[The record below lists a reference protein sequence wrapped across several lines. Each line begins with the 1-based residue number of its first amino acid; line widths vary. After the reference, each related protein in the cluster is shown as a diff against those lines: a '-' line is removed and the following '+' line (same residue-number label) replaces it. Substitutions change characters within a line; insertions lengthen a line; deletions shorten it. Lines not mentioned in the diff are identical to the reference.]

1 MNSVLPYQPFVDFA
15 DRMRPEIDQ
24 ALDRWTQYGEDCPAE
39 LREAIRYS
47 LLAPGKR
54 LRPLLVL
61 MAADACGCPS
71 QIAMPAA
78 CAVEM
83 VHCYSL
89 VHDDLPAMDNDQL
102 RRGRPTCHVKF
113 GETLAILVGDALL
126 AQAFQVLCQLDR
138 PAWCIARCCRELAAA
153 AGPESLVGGQVD
165 DLAGLSSDCNLADL
179 ERVHRRKTGAL
190 IRVCVR
196 IGAILGHAGAEAVA
210 ALEQYSQNLGL
221 AFQIVDDL
229 LDVKG
234 RTELLGKSV
243 GKDAAQG
250 KITYPTL
257 LGEVASRERAA
268 DLTTQARRAL
278 ESFGEKA
285 AHLDALAQYVLDRD
299 R

>member
-1 MNSVLPYQPFVDFA
+1 
-15 DRMRPEIDQ
+15 MRPEIEK
-24 ALDRWTQYGEDCPAE
+24 ALDRLTHGGEDCPAR

-61 MAADACGCPS
+61 MAADACGLHLLE
-71 QIAMPAA
+71 AMPAA

-89 VHDDLPAMDNDQL
+89 VHDDLPAMDDDRL

-126 AQAFQVLCQLDR
+126 AQAFHVLCQLEM
-138 PAWCIARCCRELAAA
+138 PAECVARCCRELASA

-165 DLAGLSSDCNLADL
+165 DLAGLPTDCELADL
-179 ERVHRRKTGAL
+179 ERIHRRKTGAL
-190 IRVCVR
+190 ITVSTR
-196 IGAILGHAGAEAVA
+196 IGAILGDADAPTLA
-210 ALEQYSQNLGL
+210 ALELYSQNLGL
-221 AFQIVDDL
+221 AFQITDDL
-229 LDVKG
+229 LDIGGNSNV
-234 RTELLGKSV
+234 LGKTA

-250 KITYPTL
+250 KVTYPTL
-257 LGEVASRERAA
+257 LGESDSRLRAK
-268 DLTTQARRAL
+268 DLIAEARNAL
-278 ESFGEKA
+278 RPLGHRT
-285 AHLDALAQYVLDRD
+285 AHLDALAQFVLHRD

>member
-1 MNSVLPYQPFVDFA
+1 
-15 DRMRPEIDQ
+15 MRPEIER
-24 ALDRWTQYGEDCPAE
+24 ALDRLTHSGEDCPTR

-61 MAADACGCPS
+61 MAADACGFNP
-71 QIAMPAA
+71 MEGLPAA

-89 VHDDLPAMDNDQL
+89 VHDDLPAMDDDRL

-126 AQAFQVLCQLDR
+126 AQAFHVLCQLEM
-138 PAWCIARCCRELAAA
+138 PAEYVVRCCRELAAA

-165 DLAGLSSDCNLADL
+165 DLAGLPADCELADL
-179 ERVHRRKTGAL
+179 ERIHRRKTGAL
-190 IRVCVR
+190 IRVSTR
-196 IGAILGHAGAEAVA
+196 IGAILGDADAPTLA
-210 ALEQYSQNLGL
+210 ALDLYSQNLGL
-221 AFQIVDDL
+221 AFQITDDL
-229 LDVKG
+229 LDIGGSSIV
-234 RTELLGKSV
+234 LGKTT

-250 KITYPTL
+250 KVTYPTL
-257 LGEVASRERAA
+257 LGEAASRQRTA
-268 DLTTQARRAL
+268 DLIAEARDAL
-278 ESFGEKA
+278 RPFGHHA
-285 AHLDALAQYVLDRD
+285 AHLDALAQFVLHRD

>member
-1 MNSVLPYQPFVDFA
+1 MNSVLRYQPFVDFA
-15 DRMRPEIDQ
+15 GRMRPEIDQ

-39 LREAIRYS
+39 LRGAIRYS

-61 MAADACGCPS
+61 MAADACGCTYE
-71 QIAMPAA
+71 IAIPAA

-89 VHDDLPAMDNDQL
+89 VHDDLPAMDNDRL

-138 PAWCIARCCRELAAA
+138 PAMCIARCCRELASA
-153 AGPESLVGGQVD
+153 AGPDSLVGGQVD
-165 DLAGLSSDCNLADL
+165 DLAGLPGDSSLADL
-179 ERVHRRKTGAL
+179 DRVHRRKTGAL
-190 IRVCVR
+190 IRVSAR
-196 IGAILGHAGAEAVA
+196 IGAILGNADAETEA
-210 ALEQYSQNLGL
+210 ALDQYSQNLGL
-221 AFQIVDDL
+221 AFQIIDDL
-229 LDVKG
+229 LDVRG
-234 RTELLGKSV
+234 RTEVLGKTV

-250 KITYPTL
+250 KVTYPTL
-257 LGEVASRERAA
+257 LGEVASRQRAT
-268 DLTTQARRAL
+268 DLTTQARGAL
-278 ESFGEKA
+278 KSFAGKA